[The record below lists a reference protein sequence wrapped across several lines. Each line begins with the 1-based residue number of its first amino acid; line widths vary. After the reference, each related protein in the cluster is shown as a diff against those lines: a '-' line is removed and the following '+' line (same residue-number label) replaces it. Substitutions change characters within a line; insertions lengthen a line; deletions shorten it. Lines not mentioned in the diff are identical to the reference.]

1 MTGLT
6 WVTAALC
13 AAPPCRW
20 RHARPPV
27 PSTAPSLRASLW
39 PTGLMPMRQPTGAFR
54 RVARCWSAAI
64 TPVRRRRFRARGPS
78 RPRIFCGCSP
88 PTRRWCWS
96 TCWAGPP
103 IRACRSRSGWW
114 TPGWARG
121 FDDPLQAKLDER
133 LARLTA
139 GDRQRPV
146 VFYCLSA
153 ECWLSYNAS
162 LRAVA
167 LGYRS
172 VLWYRGGIEAWRAA
186 GLPMAP
192 AIGGW

>member
-13 AAPPCRW
+13 AATLSLAACQTSRPVDRSQLVGIALADRAYADEAADWGISPRGTLLVGGY
-20 RHARPPV
+20 HARTPTAV
-27 PSTAPSLRASLW
+27 PGARTIATADLLRLLTADPSVVLVDVLGGSAH
-39 PTGLMPMRQPTGAFR
+39 PGLPQS
-54 RVARCWSAAI
+54 VWL
-64 TPVRRRRFRARGPS
+64 VD
-78 RPRIFCGCSP
+78 
-88 PTRRWCWS
+88 
-96 TCWAGPP
+96 AGL
-103 IRACRSRSGWW
+103 GK
-114 TPGWARG
+114 G
-121 FDDPLQAKLDER
+121 FDDPLQAKLGER
-133 LARLTA
+133 LAQLTG